1 MKRYPAGTII
11 EYNTIE
17 RNFYFIGLSKFDR
30 NLHAQYTEQEHIL
43 TIQKLIEYHSI
54 YGNGKDLIIPII
66 GGGNTGT
73 NKKEKTI
80 LDMMVELIK
89 FNSNKI
95 NSNINIIIRNSAK
108 NEVSIW
114 DL

>member
-1 MKRYPAGTII
+1 
-11 EYNTIE
+11 
-17 RNFYFIGLSKFDR
+17 
-30 NLHAQYTEQEHIL
+30 
-43 TIQKLIEYHSI
+43 
-54 YGNGKDLIIPII
+54 
-66 GGGNTGT
+66 
-73 NKKEKTI
+73 
-80 LDMMVELIK
+80 MMVELIK

>member
-1 MKRYPAGTII
+1 MVM
-11 EYNTIE
+11 E
-17 RNFYFIGLSKFDR
+17 
-30 NLHAQYTEQEHIL
+30 
-43 TIQKLIEYHSI
+43 
-54 YGNGKDLIIPII
+54 KDLIIPII

-73 NKKEKTI
+73 NKKKKKTI